1 LPPTSNGARLVETFL
16 ATAEHKGDND
26 AIITG
31 DGQAISYAALSR
43 CSAVRAQAHA
53 DAGIGTGDVVLV
65 AQSVSVDLYISLLA
79 LFRLG
84 AVAMFPEPGAGLE
97 GVKHAIAAG
106 RPKAMIAGARA
117 QLARTFVPELARLP
131 ALRATART
139 AVRGDGPIARIPGE
153 AAALM
158 TFTSGSTGKSKG
170 IVRSCDFLLLQHQ
183 LLERIRCTTPDDTD
197 LISLPMFILSN
208 LTAGSTS
215 VLPAGDLRKPAGM
228 NGARL
233 RRQILRHRINR
244 VIAPPALCARIAQA
258 PCPSLAAIFTGGGP
272 VFPDLW
278 RALTVSAPN
287 ARICAVY
294 GSTEVEPISHVDW
307 RDITDADWTA
317 MAAGAGL
324 LAGRP
329 IPEIALAFDNHEI
342 EVAGPH
348 VNRSYHDPA
357 LNAGVKILRNG
368 RIWHRTGDCGRLDG
382 SGRLWLLGR
391 KNGASASAFPFAIE
405 AAALSW
411 PGVRQ
416 AALIAEGEHARLA
429 VAGERLDMPDLSRRA
444 ERIGVRQ
451 LTALRAIPMDRRHN
465 SKVDY
470 ARLRALLG

>member
-1 LPPTSNGARLVETFL
+1 
-16 ATAEHKGDND
+16 
-26 AIITG
+26 
-31 DGQAISYAALSR
+31 
-43 CSAVRAQAHA
+43 
-53 DAGIGTGDVVLV
+53 
-65 AQSVSVDLYISLLA
+65 
-79 LFRLG
+79 
-84 AVAMFPEPGAGLE
+84 
-97 GVKHAIAAG
+97 
-106 RPKAMIAGARA
+106 
-117 QLARTFVPELARLP
+117 
-131 ALRATART
+131 
-139 AVRGDGPIARIPGE
+139 
-153 AAALM
+153 M
-158 TFTSGSTGKSKG
+158 TFTSGSTGKPKG

-183 LLERIRCTTPDDTD
+183 LLECGRRTAPDDID

-208 LTAGSTS
+208 LTAGATS
-215 VLPAGDLRKPAGM
+215 VLPAGDLRKPARM

-233 RRQILRHRINR
+233 RRQIVRHQINR
-244 VIAPPALCARIAQA
+244 VIAPPALCARIAEA
-258 PCPSLAAIFTGGGP
+258 PCPSLTAIFTGGGP

-278 RALTVSAPN
+278 RTLSVSAPN

-294 GSTEVEPISHVDW
+294 GSTEAEPIAHIDW
-307 RDITDADWTA
+307 RDIADADWTA
-317 MAAGAGL
+317 MAAGGGL

-329 IPEIALAFDNHEI
+329 IPEIALAFRDHEI

-348 VNRSYHDPA
+348 VNATYHDRA
-357 LNAGVKILRNG
+357 SNAGVKIARNG

-391 KNGASASAFPFAIE
+391 KSGASANAVPFAIE

-451 LTALRAIPMDRRHN
+451 LTELRAVPMDRRHN

-470 ARLRALLG
+470 ARLRALLA